1 MDKNKEI
8 IGAEGQSEPSHPFI
22 FKTIG
27 GIDVSPN
34 SEVPERAEPDPKGK
48 DQKKI
53 KEPKFQLKELK
64 HSLQATNR
72 KAARGRI
79 KDLKILGQR
88 ARQKYGELEAKK
100 HRSKLLGTGEG
111 IVQLRREIRKQRH
124 LHPKR
129 RISCQ
134 ICRLKVNDRKS
145 LLAHCQSRHSIRPE
159 EKGTFH
165 CKICRRS
172 FNSER
177 QQNDHFLG
185 KLHQKTYRKLHPS
198 KN

>member
-1 MDKNKEI
+1 MDKIKEI
-8 IGAEGQSEPSHPFI
+8 IGSKGQSEPSHPFI

-27 GIDVSPN
+27 GIHVSPN
-34 SEVPERAEPDPKGK
+34 SEVPEGAEPDPKRK
-48 DQKKI
+48 DRKKI
-53 KEPKFQLKELK
+53 KEPKLQLEELK
-64 HSLQATNR
+64 RSLQATNK
-72 KAARGRI
+72 KALRGRV
-79 KDLKILGQR
+79 KDLKLLGQK
-88 ARQKYGELEAKK
+88 ARQRYKDLDAKK

-124 LHPKR
+124 LRQKR

-159 EKGTFH
+159 EKGIFH
-165 CKICRRS
+165 CKTCRRS

-177 QQNDHFLG
+177 QRNDHFLG
-185 KLHQKTYRKLHPS
+185 KLHQKTYRKIHPS
-198 KN
+198 KI

>member
-1 MDKNKEI
+1 MDENKEI

-34 SEVPERAEPDPKGK
+34 SEVPERAEPDPKKRDPKKLK
-48 DQKKI
+48 D
-53 KEPKFQLKELK
+53 PKLQLGELK
-64 HSLQATNR
+64 QARKATNK
-72 KAARGRI
+72 KASRGRI
-79 KDLKILGQR
+79 KDLKLLGQK
-88 ARQKYGELEAKK
+88 AHQKYKDLDAKK
-100 HRSKLLGTGEG
+100 HRSIQLGTGEG

-145 LLAHCQSRHSIRPE
+145 LLAHCESRHSIRPE
-159 EKGTFH
+159 EKGIFH
-165 CKICRRS
+165 CKTCRRS

-185 KLHQKTYRKLHPS
+185 KLHQKTYRKIHPS
-198 KN
+198 KI

>member
-1 MDKNKEI
+1 MDENKEI
-8 IGAEGQSEPSHPFI
+8 IGSEGQSEASHPFI
-22 FKTIG
+22 YKTIG

-34 SEVPERAEPDPKGK
+34 SEVSERAEPDPEGK
-48 DQKKI
+48 DQDKI
-53 KEPKFQLKELK
+53 TKPQFQLGELK
-64 HSLQATNR
+64 KAIQTTNR

-79 KDLKILGQR
+79 KDLSILGQK
-88 ARQKYGELEAKK
+88 ARQKYKELDVKK

-129 RISCQ
+129 RITCQ

-145 LLAHCQSRHSIRPE
+145 LLAHCESRHSIRPE
-159 EKGTFH
+159 EKGIFH